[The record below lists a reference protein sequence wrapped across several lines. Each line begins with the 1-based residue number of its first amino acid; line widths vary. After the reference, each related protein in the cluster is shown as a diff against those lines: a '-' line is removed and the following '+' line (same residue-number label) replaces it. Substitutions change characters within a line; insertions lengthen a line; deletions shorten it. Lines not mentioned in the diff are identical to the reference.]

1 MSSRFWGRSYT
12 QIFVTL
18 QTNIIQFILLMKK
31 LKFRVVK
38 ELVQGHTAD
47 MWCVE
52 LDLSY
57 KVLFVSGWTETSL
70 CIPWSNPTTC
80 PHLIPTTVQE
90 KTWTLEKSRHC
101 SLLCGVRKLRN
112 GSGSRLYAAY
122 KKSILVR
129 HGRLKVKGWKTEYDA
144 NK

>member
-1 MSSRFWGRSYT
+1 MNSRSWRRSYT
-12 QIFVTL
+12 LIFVTL
-18 QTNIIQFILLMKK
+18 QTNIIQFILLVKK

-38 ELVQGHTAD
+38 EIVQGYTAD

-70 CIPWSNPTTC
+70 CIPWSSPTTC
-80 PHLIPTTVQE
+80 WHLMLTTIQG
-90 KTWTLEKSRHC
+90 KTWALARSRYC
-101 SLLCGVRKLRN
+101 SLLCGLGELRN
-112 GSGSRLYAAY
+112 GSGSRFYAAY

-129 HGRLKVKGWKTEYDA
+129 PSRLKVKGWKMIYYA
-144 NK
+144 NN